1 MIAPPLPIVTSKHFR
16 VTRTQCATWARI
28 LHDTNPIHFDVAAV
42 EELGLGT
49 ETINPG
55 PANLAFLYTMLN
67 ENFPALRVI
76 RLKAR
81 LTGTVHSGDEL
92 TVNGTVRKEEGQHPH
107 AMIHLDLRLVSTRG
121 VSVVAEAW
129 LMPPEEYQ

>member
-55 PANLAFLYTMLN
+55 PANL
-67 ENFPALRVI
+67 
-76 RLKAR
+76 
-81 LTGTVHSGDEL
+81 L